1 MQVHLYKD
9 YFSVVNTTALHHLQL
24 VESAEVKSQ
33 IWKNHI
39 EGQLQVIYEF
49 LTAEKVVASNPT
61 LLKSQMYFL
70 LSLVIT
76 SLTH

>member
-49 LTAEKVVASNPT
+49 LTAEKVGALSPALFKGQV
-61 LLKSQMYFL
+61 YFI
-70 LSLVIT
+70 LVIL